1 MVVQHNMQAMNANRM
16 LNVTTSA
23 QSKSTEKLSSGYRIN
38 RAADDAAGL
47 SISEKMRKQI
57 NGLDQASS
65 NAEDGVS
72 AVQTAEGALT
82 EVHSMLQ
89 RMNELAT
96 QAANGTNSE
105 SDRQSIQDE
114 IDQLTTEIDRV
125 SETTKFNEIYLLKG
139 STAGTSSDVKVAAHD
154 AGLAGTLTDK
164 GNGTTTFA
172 LDNALEN
179 GDKVTIAG
187 KEYTIGTSGKG
198 TVLDSSTLNTSID
211 GYKKSNDA
219 AFSATLSTGDSVSYD
234 GNTYTL
240 TDAIALKDITF
251 AGGDTFKVGDITF
264 TVTAATDAG
273 TIDSTAGTG
282 TVGAAQA
289 ADYISKALAD
299 GKQVSVTSASTML
312 MPAGGGTAAS
322 AKITSGRVVESLAAG
337 EVSSVQ
343 CADTKATTVAAQGSG
358 AATKVTLKAGD
369 SVTASGVKTTAT
381 EVDPEAA
388 KTVYNGIKAMTADG
402 SKTVKIGNNSTDAK
416 TYTLVSDDAE
426 DPEHNKLSADTIL
439 SMIHD
444 GDYVSYGDT
453 AKNVTVIGDIGGD
466 ASNEDVIS
474 AKTAYSMMAE
484 ELQKASSIGTDVAA
498 TVSNDGDGKFTIT
511 QGTVSVKDS
520 LSFNLH
526 VGADADMTN
535 KITVDIDSMSAA
547 GLGVKGLNV
556 ADDTGVAATY
566 AIDAI
571 ADAVSKVSA
580 QRSAL
585 GAVQNRLEHTINN
598 LDNVVENT
606 TSAESRIRDTDMAE
620 EMVEYSKNNILAQA
634 GQSMLAQANQSN
646 QGVLS
651 LLG

>member
-1 MVVQHNMQAMNANRM
+1 
-16 LNVTTSA
+16 
-23 QSKSTEKLSSGYRIN
+23 
-38 RAADDAAGL
+38 
-47 SISEKMRKQI
+47 
-57 NGLDQASS
+57 
-65 NAEDGVS
+65 
-72 AVQTAEGALT
+72 
-82 EVHSMLQ
+82 MLQ

-125 SETTKFNEIYLLKG
+125 SETTKFNETYLLKG
-139 STAGTSSDVKVAAHD
+139 STAGTSSDVKVNAHD

-198 TVLDSSTLNTSID
+198 TVLDSSTLNTSTD
-211 GYKKSNDA
+211 GYKKYDGS
-219 AFSATLSTGDSVSYD
+219 AFSATLSVGDSVSYD

-251 AGGDTFKVGDITF
+251 AGGDTFTVGDIEF
-264 TVTAATDAG
+264 TVTTATDAG
-273 TIDSTAGTG
+273 TIDDSAVPSTG

-299 GKQVSVTSASTML
+299 GKQVSVTSASTMV
-312 MPAGGGTAAS
+312 MPSGGGTATS
-322 AKITSGRVVESLAAG
+322 TKITSGRVVESLAAG

-343 CADTKATTVAAQGSG
+343 CKDTKATTVAAQGSG
-358 AATKVTLKAGD
+358 ATAAVTLKAGD

-381 EVDPEAA
+381 EQTPKAA
-388 KTVYNGIKAMTADG
+388 KDVYDAIKDLATDETN
-402 SKTVKIGNNSTDAK
+402 SVKIGNNSTDAK

-444 GDYVSYGDT
+444 GDYVEYGAT
-453 AKNVTVIGDIGGD
+453 GATTKATVIGDIGD
-466 ASNEDVIS
+466 TETVDDSVIT